1 MPLAKKSPSKG
12 QDKNLKKRSPSK
24 TSAAKA
30 LKAVE
35 KTVAKAGKKVESK
48 KKDSGEILVTP
59 ECPECAENRFCQYLV
74 PTKERC
80 FQCSFCNHCC
90 EKADVVLRR
99 VSKSGASSGVVEVTC
114 IRCLG

>member
-1 MPLAKKSPSKG
+1 MSAAKSEKTRP
-12 QDKNLKKRSPSK
+12 KKMNPSK

-35 KTVAKAGKKVESK
+35 KTVAKAKKETESK
-48 KKDSGEILVTP
+48 KKDSGEILVP
-59 ECPECAENRFCQYLV
+59 PQCPECAENRFCQYLV

-80 FQCSFCNHCC
+80 FQCSFCKHCC
-90 EKADVVLRR
+90 EKADVILKR
-99 VSKSGASSGVVEVTC
+99 VPKRGARSGVAEVTC